1 MATGEKSEAPIKEN
15 KVTHS
20 EEEEKEPSK
29 DIQDKGSEAKEVK
42 NAVEIGEPKKNEA
55 VFEEVI
61 LEEKKK
67 KNEGETKVI
76 VVEDKKKEAEIENK
90 NNEVQKGCVSES
102 AKVEKSSAMEKVV
115 SHSDEQ
121 EKNQSKDVQDRGIET
136 KDGENAGEAGEPK
149 KDEGVIGKMLVEE
162 KKETDADT
170 RDVMAEY
177 KRKEGEAEEAVLE
190 EKKNN
195 DQVERGDASSESII
209 IEKNSSFRE
218 KSNFISDLKEH
229 EKRALVELRSKVE
242 NAILRNKLFKGNK
255 YQVVRDEKEKILENE
270 GGDNEKITENGRKG
284 EENGVKEAAKEK
296 ETSEKVEEI
305 EEKEK
310 TLEKEGGEKEKTNE
324 GEGEENSVKEI
335 EKEKESSKKVE
346 EIEVAKASVE
356 EKLVVK
362 EEKEEDSKEN
372 KPSKEEDSK
381 ENKPSKQE
389 DEEKD
394 KKAEEGQKEK
404 NNVATDQERKVDVI
418 DEDIAVWGVPLLPS
432 KGDSATDVILLKFLR
447 ARDFEVNDAFEMLR
461 NTLQWRKDNNVDSIL
476 DEDFGDDLGSIENM
490 DGTSRE
496 GHPVC
501 YSNFKLLGNEEVY
514 NKMLGSE
521 ESRQMFIRRR
531 VQLMEKA
538 IQKLD
543 FKPGGVSS
551 ILLVND
557 LKDMPGPSK
566 KELRVATKQ
575 VIGLLQDNY
584 PEFVARNI
592 FINVPFWYYAYS
604 ASTLLL
610 PFLTPRTNSKFV
622 YARPSR
628 VTDNLL
634 KFIAAEELPVHYG
647 GLKRENDPEFSAEDA
662 ASEIVVNQSSSESIQ
677 LPVPEEGTTLIWEV
691 IVLGWE
697 VNYKEEFFP
706 TDEGSYGI
714 IIQKDRRIGW
724 QQGSLQNSFTNKEPG
739 NVVFTVENGSLIK
752 KKRVCYRYKI
762 KNTSSS

>member
-1 MATGEKSEAPIKEN
+1 MATGEKSEAPHKEN

-20 EEEEKEPSK
+20 EEEEKKPSK
-29 DIQDKGSEAKEVK
+29 DIQDKGSEAKEVE
-42 NAVEIGEPKKNEA
+42 NAAEIGEPKKNEA
-55 VFEEVI
+55 VFEDVI
-61 LEEKKK
+61 LEEEKK

-76 VVEDKKKEAEIENK
+76 VVADKKKEAEIENK
-90 NNEVQKGCVSES
+90 NNEVEKGSISES
-102 AKVEKSSAMEKVV
+102 AEVEKSSAMEKVV
-115 SHSDEQ
+115 PHSDEQ
-121 EKNQSKDVQDRGIET
+121 EKNLSKDVQDRGIET
-136 KDGENAGEAGEPK
+136 KDGKNAGEAGEPK

-170 RDVMAEY
+170 RDVVAED

-195 DQVERGDASSESII
+195 DQVERGDASSESTI

-218 KSNFISDLKEH
+218 KSNFLYDLKEH

-242 NAILRNKLFKGNK
+242 NAILGNKLFKGNK
-255 YQVVRDEKEKILENE
+255 NRVVGNEKEKILEKE
-270 GGDNEKITENGRKG
+270 GGENGRKG
-284 EENGVKEAAKEK
+284 EENGVKEAVKEK
-296 ETSEKVEEI
+296 ETSKKVEEI

-324 GEGEENSVKEI
+324 GKGEENFVKEI

-346 EIEVAKASVE
+346 EIEVAKALVE

-362 EEKEEDSKEN
+362 EE
-372 KPSKEEDSK
+372 KEEDSK

-404 NNVATDQERKVDVI
+404 NNVATNQERKVDVI
-418 DEDIAVWGVPLLPS
+418 DEDIAIWRVPLLPS
-432 KGDSATDVILLKFLR
+432 KGDSATDVILLKFLT

-476 DEDFGDDLGSIENM
+476 DEDFGDDLGSIEHM
-490 DGTSRE
+490 DGASRE

-514 NKMLGSE
+514 NKMLGNE
-521 ESRQMFIRRR
+521 ESREMFIRRR

-551 ILLVND
+551 ILLVHD

-566 KELRVATKQ
+566 KELRLATKQ
-575 VIGLLQDNY
+575 VVGLLQDNY
-584 PEFVARNI
+584 PEFVARNVRVFPSI
-592 FINVPFWYYAYS
+592 YNLFIRD
-604 ASTLLL
+604 TL
-610 PFLTPRTNSKFV
+610 
-622 YARPSR
+622 
-628 VTDNLL
+628 
-634 KFIAAEELPVHYG
+634 
-647 GLKRENDPEFSAEDA
+647 
-662 ASEIVVNQSSSESIQ
+662 EI
-677 LPVPEEGTTLIWEV
+677 PH
-691 IVLGWE
+691 
-697 VNYKEEFFP
+697 
-706 TDEGSYGI
+706 
-714 IIQKDRRIGW
+714 
-724 QQGSLQNSFTNKEPG
+724 
-739 NVVFTVENGSLIK
+739 
-752 KKRVCYRYKI
+752 
-762 KNTSSS
+762 

>member
-1 MATGEKSEAPIKEN
+1 MATGEKSEAPHKEN

-20 EEEEKEPSK
+20 EEEEKKPSK
-29 DIQDKGSEAKEVK
+29 DIQDKGSEAKEVE
-42 NAVEIGEPKKNEA
+42 NAAEIGEPKKNEA
-55 VFEEVI
+55 VFEDVI
-61 LEEKKK
+61 LEEEKK

-76 VVEDKKKEAEIENK
+76 VVADKKKEAEIENK
-90 NNEVQKGCVSES
+90 NNEVEKGSISES
-102 AKVEKSSAMEKVV
+102 AEVEKSSAMEKVV
-115 SHSDEQ
+115 PHSDEQ
-121 EKNQSKDVQDRGIET
+121 EKNLSKDVQDRGIET
-136 KDGENAGEAGEPK
+136 KDGKNAGEAGEPK

-170 RDVMAEY
+170 RDVVAED

-195 DQVERGDASSESII
+195 DQVERGDASSESTI

-218 KSNFISDLKEH
+218 KSNFLYDLKEH

-242 NAILRNKLFKGNK
+242 NAILGNKLFKGNK
-255 YQVVRDEKEKILENE
+255 NRVVGNEKEKILEKE
-270 GGDNEKITENGRKG
+270 GGENGRKG
-284 EENGVKEAAKEK
+284 EENGVKEAVKEK
-296 ETSEKVEEI
+296 ETSKKVEEI

-324 GEGEENSVKEI
+324 GKGEENFVKEI

-346 EIEVAKASVE
+346 EIEVAKALVE

-362 EEKEEDSKEN
+362 EE
-372 KPSKEEDSK
+372 KEEDSK

-404 NNVATDQERKVDVI
+404 NNVATNQERKVDVI
-418 DEDIAVWGVPLLPS
+418 DEDIAIWRVPLLPS
-432 KGDSATDVILLKFLR
+432 KGDSATDVILLKFLT

-476 DEDFGDDLGSIENM
+476 DEDFGDDLGSIEHM
-490 DGTSRE
+490 DGASRE

-514 NKMLGSE
+514 NKMLGNE
-521 ESRQMFIRRR
+521 ESREMFIRRR

-551 ILLVND
+551 ILLVHD

-566 KELRVATKQ
+566 KELRLATKQ
-575 VIGLLQDNY
+575 VVGLLQDNY

-622 YARPSR
+622 FARPSR

-647 GLKRENDPEFSAEDA
+647 GLKRENDPEFSTEDA

-677 LPVPEEGTTLIWEV
+677 LPVPEVGTTLIWEV

-714 IIQKDRRIGW
+714 IVQKDRRIGG
-724 QQGSLQNSFTNKEPG
+724 QQGSLRNSFTNKEPG

>member
-1 MATGEKSEAPIKEN
+1 MATGEKSEAPHKEN

-20 EEEEKEPSK
+20 EEEEKKPSK

-42 NAVEIGEPKKNEA
+42 NEAEIGEPKKNEA

-61 LEEKKK
+61 LEEEKK

-76 VVEDKKKEAEIENK
+76 VVEDKKKEAEIEKK
-90 NNEVQKGCVSES
+90 NNKVEKGGISES

-115 SHSDEQ
+115 PHSDEQ
-121 EKNQSKDVQDRGIET
+121 EKNPSKDVQDRGIET
-136 KDGENAGEAGEPK
+136 KDGKNAGEAGEPE
-149 KDEGVIGKMLVEE
+149 KDEGVIGKMSVEE

-170 RDVMAEY
+170 RDVMAED
-177 KRKEGEAEEAVLE
+177 KRKEGEPEEAVLE

-195 DQVERGDASSESII
+195 DQVERGDASSESTI

-218 KSNFISDLKEH
+218 KNNFLSDLKEH

-242 NAILRNKLFKGNK
+242 NAILGNKLFKGNK
-255 YQVVRDEKEKILENE
+255 DRVVGDEKEKILEKE

-284 EENGVKEAAKEK
+284 EENGVKEAEK
-296 ETSEKVEEI
+296 EEETSKKVEEI

-324 GEGEENSVKEI
+324 GKGEENFMKEI

-346 EIEVAKASVE
+346 EIEVAKALVE

-362 EEKEEDSKEN
+362 EE
-372 KPSKEEDSK
+372 KEEDSK

-404 NNVATDQERKVDVI
+404 NN
-418 DEDIAVWGVPLLPS
+418 
-432 KGDSATDVILLKFLR
+432 FLT

-476 DEDFGDDLGSIENM
+476 DEDFGDDLGSIEHM
-490 DGTSRE
+490 DGASRE

-501 YSNFKLLGNEEVY
+501 YSNFKLLGNEE
-514 NKMLGSE
+514 E
-521 ESRQMFIRRR
+521 R

-566 KELRVATKQ
+566 KELRLATKQ
-575 VIGLLQDNY
+575 VVGLLQDNY
-584 PEFVARNI
+584 PEFVARNM

-622 YARPSR
+622 FARPSR

-647 GLKRENDPEFSAEDA
+647 GLKRENDPEFSTEDA
-662 ASEIVVNQSSSESIQ
+662 ASEIVINQSSSESVQ
-677 LPVPEEGTTLIWEV
+677 LPVPEVGTTVIWEV
-691 IVLGWE
+691 VVLGWE

-714 IIQKDRRIGW
+714 IVQKDRRIGG
-724 QQGSLQNSFTNKEPG
+724 QQGSLRNSFTNKEPG